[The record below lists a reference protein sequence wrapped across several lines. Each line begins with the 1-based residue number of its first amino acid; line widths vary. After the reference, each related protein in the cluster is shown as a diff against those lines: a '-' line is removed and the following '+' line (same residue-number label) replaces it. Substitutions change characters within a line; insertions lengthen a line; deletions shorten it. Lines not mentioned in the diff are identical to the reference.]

1 MVENVKLTKSHVNKI
16 FEWCLKTYGKS
27 KYNKTFP
34 VIQFKKPDYT
44 NEDCAGVYDEIEHT
58 IFINKEQHTTL
69 EDLANSVIHEYTHYK
84 QNMKHYQILALYL
97 DNDKHPMEIEANEI
111 AERDSKKCIKEV
123 FNIDTLN

>member
-1 MVENVKLTKSHVNKI
+1 MIEEIKLTKRHVNKI

-27 KYNKTFP
+27 KYNKTLP
-34 VIQFKKPDYT
+34 VVQFKKPDFT
-44 NEDCAGVYDEIEHT
+44 NEDCAGVYDEVEHT
-58 IFINKEQHTTL
+58 IFINKDQHTSL

-97 DNDKHPMEIEANEI
+97 DDERHPMEIEANEI
-111 AERDSKKCIKEV
+111 ASRDAKKCIKEV